1 MALPLLSSVSSLPAL
16 LCQALAGG
24 PWHRPRLGLR
34 VGGPPE
40 DRARGHRPPPPR
52 RIPQVHLHPAL
63 QSGPE
68 QVAPVLYLGEDP
80 AGPSLRVDLAVD
92 EGDLAL
98 EDLPFDWQVDAL
110 ELGHDPD
117 GLLGPHMPGVAR
129 VEVPGDPHPVDLDD
143 LEDRAARREGLP
155 SVLVDL
161 HDDSIMRAGDLSS
174 RDQSLTLLQLT
185 LRDPPTLDRRLQL
198 QVRVLHLELLD
209 LEILHAQR
217 VPADESLGAPQLGPR
232 HLEGRLTLVD
242 RDLATLQGRGANL
255 HLRQDILVE
264 EPAHDLAGLDPVAWP
279 HQAFLDQAHVVGA
292 HRGGAVV
299 IDGAFLQ
306 QDDR

>member
-98 EDLPFDWQVDAL
+98 EDLPLDRQVAAL
-110 ELGHDPD
+110 LLGHDPN
-117 GLLGPHMPGVAR
+117 GLTLGDVPGIAH
-129 VEVPGDPHPVDLDD
+129 VEVSGDPHPVDGDHLVDRGAYHDRLAGILEDLDD
-143 LEDRAARREGLP
+143 DAIVGA
-155 SVLVDL
+155 D
-161 HDDSIMRAGDLSS
+161 DLSRS
-174 RDQSLTLLQLT
+174 DHGLGRMQLG
-185 LRDPPTLDRRLQL
+185 LRHAPALDRRLEPEL
-198 QVRVLHLELLD
+198 RGLHRELLELV
-209 LEILHAQR
+209 IL
-217 VPADESLGAPQLGPR
+217 
-232 HLEGRLTLVD
+232 
-242 RDLATLQGRGANL
+242 
-255 HLRQDILVE
+255 
-264 EPAHDLAGLDPVAWP
+264 
-279 HQAFLDQAHVVGA
+279 
-292 HRGGAVV
+292 
-299 IDGAFLQ
+299 
-306 QDDR
+306 